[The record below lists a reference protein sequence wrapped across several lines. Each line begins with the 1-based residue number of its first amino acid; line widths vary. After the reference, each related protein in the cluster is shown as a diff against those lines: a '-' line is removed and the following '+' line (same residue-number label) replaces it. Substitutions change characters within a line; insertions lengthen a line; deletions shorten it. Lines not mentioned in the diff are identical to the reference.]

1 MLPVRSATAAP
12 SGLWTVAFCVL
23 PASQEEGK
31 LLKKRYAVFNHDGTL
46 AELKGFEMKRRGELK
61 IIKVFQSQVFE
72 RFLNGT
78 SLEACYA
85 ATGEV
90 ADYWL
95 DVLFTKGARLSDQ
108 EVIDLTRGGALMEPV
123 FIDPPNNQSV
133 DLASDTRNSTWV
145 STK

>member
-1 MLPVRSATAAP
+1 M
-12 SGLWTVAFCVL
+12 
-23 PASQEEGK
+23 
-31 LLKKRYAVFNHDGTL
+31 FNHDGTL

-108 EVIDLTRGGALMEPV
+108 EVIDLISENRSMSRSCRRSMWLTARTRANRPKW
-123 FIDPPNNQSV
+123 FTTI
-133 DLASDTRNSTWV
+133 
-145 STK
+145 